1 MSSQAD
7 IRHRINEQI
16 RGVGSIRLI
25 DGDGKMIGI
34 VPIREGLEKARAL
47 GVDLVEINRA
57 GNPPV
62 CKLLDY
68 GKFKYD
74 QVKAAKEAKKNHQ
87 VQDIKEVTVRP
98 ATDTHDLLV
107 KAKHIKEWLEAGDR
121 VRLIVKMKGRERIH
135 PDQGL
140 QVIREILS
148 EVGPHKILGQPQ
160 NVDGKHIILTL
171 DPG

>member
-16 RGVGSIRLI
+16 RGVHSVRLV
-25 DGDGKMIGI
+25 DGEGKMIGI
-34 VPIREGLEKARAL
+34 VHIREALEKARASNL
-47 GVDLVEINRA
+47 DLVEMNRN

-74 QVKAAKEAKKNHQ
+74 QAKAAKEAKKNHHI
-87 VQDIKEVTVRP
+87 QDIKEVTVRP

-107 KAKHIKEWLEAGDR
+107 KAKHIREWLENGDR
-121 VRLIVKMKGRERIH
+121 VRLVVKMRGREKIH

-140 QVIREILS
+140 AVIKEILA
-148 EVGPHKILGQPQ
+148 EVGAHKALGQPQ
-160 NVDGKHIILTL
+160 NVDGKHIILTI
-171 DPG
+171 DPV